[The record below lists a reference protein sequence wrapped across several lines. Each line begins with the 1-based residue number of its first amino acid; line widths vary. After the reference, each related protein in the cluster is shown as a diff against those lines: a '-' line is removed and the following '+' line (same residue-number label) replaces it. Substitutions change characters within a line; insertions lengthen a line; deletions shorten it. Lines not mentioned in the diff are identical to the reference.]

1 MVLSEQDIASIR
13 VGDAKT
19 KVQGNTVILCDS
31 HFEYNETF
39 EICNTYIYIPGD
51 RLGNFMAFART
62 WLAEYK

>member
-39 EICNTYIYIPGD
+39 EICNTYIYIYQETG
-51 RLGNFMAFART
+51 LV
-62 WLAEYK
+62 

>member
-13 VGDAKT
+13 VRDAKT

-31 HFEYNETF
+31 HFEYNKTF
-39 EICNTYIYIPGD
+39 EICNTYIPGD